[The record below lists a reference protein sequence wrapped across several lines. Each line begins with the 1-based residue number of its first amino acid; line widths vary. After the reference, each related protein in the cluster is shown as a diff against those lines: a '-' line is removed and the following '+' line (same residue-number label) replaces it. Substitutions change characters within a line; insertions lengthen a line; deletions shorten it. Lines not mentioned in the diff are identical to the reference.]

1 MDTSYSSE
9 SLFDEEA
16 TLIYP
21 RDNMLRVSDGS
32 WSTDK
37 VIRVIENGTSDFNE
51 AIGQRVIGSTSGAS
65 ALIATVIKFRE
76 GIDLIAEI
84 NLDETLLKEF
94 TVGEI
99 VTTTDIGKDLEISGV
114 VKGIVTGATVTSGG
128 AYYNTNDAVSIAGS
142 GNDAATGVVESAGQG
157 NIDEIVI
164 EDGGSGYS
172 VGEELRFTLTN
183 TEGTDV
189 RAKIAVVGGA
199 FLLEQS
205 HHQAI
210 SSQKMVT

>member
-1 MDTSYSSE
+1 MYTAKGTEDGHKLFFRI
-9 SLFDEEA
+9 LFDEEA

-21 RDNMLRVSDGS
+21 RDNMLRVSDGQ

-84 NLDETLLKEF
+84 NLDEDSVEGEF

-99 VTTTDIGKDLEISGV
+99 VTTTDIGKDLEISIV

-128 AYYNTNDAVSIAGS
+128 AYYNTNDAVSIA
-142 GNDAATGVVESAGQG
+142 VVVMMRQQVLL
-157 NIDEIVI
+157 NQQDKVTLMRLLLRMVVVDIL
-164 EDGGSGYS
+164 S
-172 VGEELRFTLTN
+172 VKN
-183 TEGTDV
+183 SD
-189 RAKIAVVGGA
+189 
-199 FLLEQS
+199 LL
-205 HHQAI
+205 
-210 SSQKMVT
+210 

>member
-1 MDTSYSSE
+1 MVYKLFFRI
-9 SLFDEEA
+9 LFDEEA

-21 RDNMLRVSDGS
+21 RDNMLRVSDGQ

-65 ALIATVIKFRE
+65 VLIATVIKFRE

-84 NLDETLLKEF
+84 NLDEDSVEGEF

-99 VTTTDIGKDLEISGV
+99 VTTTDIGKDLEISIV

-128 AYYNTNDAVSIAGS
+128 AYYNTNDTVSIAGI
-142 GNDAATGVVESAGQG
+142 GNDAATGVVESIGQG

-164 EDGGSGYS
+164 EDGGSGYTI
-172 VGEELRFTLTN
+172 GEELRFTLTD
-183 TEGTDV
+183 TEGKGV
-189 RAKIAVVGGA
+189 GKIAVVGGA
-199 FLLEQS
+199 FLLEPII
-205 HHQAI
+205 QAR
-210 SSQKMVT
+210 